1 MIKIERPEDLRIF
14 EGKPEVNPLV
24 VRYLTGYLHFL
35 LKEYHCSDLTEFG
48 ACFLLENRQDSLC
61 HADMGLSLPL
71 EKAVCFAEFTEV
83 LTLRDSSQEV
93 CLLHSCFVL
102 NNSYAISVFME
113 RGTLE
118 PEIEQILLE
127 DVTSREVQFDVS
139 K

>member
-71 EKAVCFAEFTEV
+71 ETSEREEKSLISTPKTFSSMSAKKWAVFSLSVE
-83 LTLRDSSQEV
+83 SSK
-93 CLLHSCFVL
+93 
-102 NNSYAISVFME
+102 
-113 RGTLE
+113 
-118 PEIEQILLE
+118 P
-127 DVTSREVQFDVS
+127 
-139 K
+139 